1 MEPVEIEMSMY
12 AAIAYPD
19 VCEMLNYITP
29 VQYERYK
36 FGNLNI
42 CRHSKNSRTAVIT
55 LSGGARLEFCQYIQ
69 KLVDG
74 LDLDADIYGIENS
87 ANFNF
92 CCVGDIVD
100 FIRSIDYDEL
110 IVMGFSMGGILGS
123 QVLAQ
128 LNGGG
133 NLRFAPMA
141 HLTTSSSIPSQP
153 SLPLTAHRSYA
164 PKACGEGADK
174 REAFK
179 QTPSSQE
186 QGDAGGRL
194 PPATLVVIGT
204 PFNINNSCDIFASH
218 MKLYRVDF
226 SHLYYKAFRNS
237 LNHNRGTQPSDVLTL
252 GNYDGYVR
260 FIERIYGISNFRFL
274 MKINPNIPNCRVISF
289 YNNRELLVRR
299 EWNIPDIQ
307 QFKSELV
314 SSSTFEE
321 YAYETWVPGHCSE
334 WAQETHAQIIVK
346 QIRSVLDKKI

>member
-1 MEPVEIEMSMY
+1 MEPVEIEMTMY

-19 VCEMLNYITP
+19 VCEMWNYITP
-29 VQYERYK
+29 LQYERYK
-36 FGNLNI
+36 FGNLDI
-42 CRHSKNSRTAVIT
+42 WRHSKNSRTAVIA

-128 LNGGG
+128 LNSLAKAGGAWG
-133 NLRFAPMA
+133 TCA
-141 HLTTSSSIPSQP
+141 S
-153 SLPLTAHRSYA
+153 
-164 PKACGEGADK
+164 GADE
-174 REAFK
+174 RFAFK
-179 QTPSSQE
+179 QLT
-186 QGDAGGRL
+186 
-194 PPATLVVIGT
+194 ATLIVIGT
-204 PFNINNSCDIFASH
+204 PFNINNSTELFDNH
-218 MKLYRVDF
+218 MKLYRIDF
-226 SHLYYKAFRNS
+226 THLYYKAFRNS
-237 LNHNRGTQPSDVLTL
+237 LNHNRGTQLSDVLTL

-260 FIERIYGISNFRFL
+260 FIERIYGIANFRFL

-289 YNNRELLVRR
+289 CNNRELLVRR
-299 EWNIPDIQ
+299 ERNIPDIE
-307 QFKSELV
+307 QFKLELD

-321 YAYETWVPGHCSE
+321 YAFETWVPGHCSE
-334 WAQETHAQIIVK
+334 WAQEANSKIICQ
-346 QIRSVLDKKI
+346 QIRRVLDKKM